1 MYGDVRLV
9 VEPRAVNLLV
19 GGIFAVKEREHA
31 VYAVVIENDFARIL
45 IYIRFYQ
52 FRTRIGA
59 SPLGR
64 VARFYHKILREAVYC
79 GDLVEIVHGCGSDE
93 QHVTPTAVF

>member
-1 MYGDVRLV
+1 MTYGSSLS
-9 VEPRAVNLLV
+9 

-52 FRTRIGA
+52 FRARIDA

-64 VARFYHKILREAVYC
+64 VARFYHKILRKAVYC